1 MNQMMTYSLQQQLDL
16 EVNYQVTIW
25 KKNTILKME
34 KNMWEL
40 QKPHIGIWCW
50 IDEFWEHK
58 KDM

>member
-1 MNQMMTYSLQQQLDL
+1 
-16 EVNYQVTIW
+16 
-25 KKNTILKME
+25 LKME